1 MTYQSQCKRRL
12 SKLVKKGV
20 SFTLILSMFSGIE
33 QALTV
38 TRVNGETVVTSS
50 NQQVSMKDGTIL
62 HAWCWSFNAIKENMA
77 AIKEAGYTS
86 VQTSPINAVVVG
98 NGGDKK
104 FTEQWYYHYQPTA
117 YTIGNYQLG
126 TEAEFIEMN
135 RVAEQY
141 GIKIIVDAV
150 LNHTTSDYNAISSEV
165 KSITKWTHGNT
176 KIENWGSRWDVTQNS
191 LLQLWEWNTQNP
203 EVQQYLLKFLK
214 NAVADGADGFR
225 YDAAKHI
232 ELPGEY
238 PNEFGSNF
246 WNVIL
251 NNGTEFQYGE
261 VLQDNISRDADYANL
276 MSITASQYGHSIR
289 DMLRNRNVHAGNL
302 GNYQAGVDPSKLVL
316 WVESHDT
323 YANGKTDSESESA
336 WMSDEDLK
344 LGWAMITA
352 RAKGTPLFFSRPVGG
367 GNGVR
372 FPEKTKIGDAG
383 SNLYKDPTI
392 VAVNKFHNAM
402 VGQSEYIR
410 NPNGDT
416 TVAMIERG
424 TQGAVIANLSDSE
437 KSLNTETKLAN
448 GTYKDQISG
457 KTYTV
462 SNGRLDGSIARRSV
476 LVLTNGESFD
486 NLASLSVQGYQ
497 EGSHTFLTDT
507 LNLTLQTSNTSEA
520 TYSVNN
526 GAPIKFENG
535 KVITIGSQVQ
545 FGETVTVTLS
555 AKNTKGQTVQSVYR
569 FTKEDPNA
577 NTTIYFDN
585 PENWNQ
591 VYAYMYSGTDTVLL
605 DKWPGTALNK
615 DSSTGYYSIT
625 IPNSF
630 ISKGA
635 KVLFTNNQ
643 GAQYPQ
649 SVGFEVKSNGLYS
662 RDGFVKVVEKQIT
675 EPETPATTEP
685 TILSSL
691 ASGSSFTTET
701 AKTRLSLKNAVK
713 GDYSIDGGEI
723 KTFTD
728 STEVVLG
735 EGLVGNKTITVKTK
749 AYASDGSS
757 TEQTFAFEKKFIV
770 KSSSI
775 PSTPSQSSSLPTPY
789 YTTNGTGYGKEKTIV
804 IDGDASD
811 WTEDMKIAQSAAWD
825 VANHWKGGHENSVLD
840 TTGLYAA
847 WDNENLYLGW
857 QMVNTTDTW
866 ARPGDGPLSDGG
878 RVLDVPLILALSID
892 PSSTSMSNKNTSGGS
907 IWGQRMGIE
916 FDTHVDKLLYMSGKP
931 GLGTPAMF
939 SAVDED
945 GNTDYTD
952 GCVGFKDA
960 GIQYKLA
967 TTNIDST
974 IWGLNQ
980 SDSPTDILSS
990 NSDWI
995 DYKTYVGSA
1004 GKHDT
1009 SFDSFYEMKIPLSQL
1024 GIDKNYL
1031 TNNGVGAMLLATRG
1045 ESAMDSVPFD
1055 PSMIDNAT
1063 ESYSADPSTSAE
1075 KEDIDR
1081 ITVPFAKIGTAT
1093 NATGNQTPLQ
1103 VNFGADISGNQVA
1116 GQERTLTATAHGGSS
1131 DYTYQFYVNDQLIA
1145 TEKGKSTISVKWTPS
1160 EAGTY
1165 TIKCTVADTNGNT
1178 VTSKKD
1184 YSVSEPQT
1192 PIIKPVVLGIKDQ
1205 TASEITITDAIELT
1219 LQANQVTDAT
1229 YQINEGDAVSFNDG
1243 DTLTLGQELENGES
1257 LTLTLSAKDSAGEFV
1272 TKIFTI
1278 TKKVAEVPS
1287 EPTEEPASQT
1297 TIRFENPDKWTDVF
1311 VYMYNAKGE
1320 KLLGAWP
1327 GTKMEKAGTGLFA
1340 ITLPTSYETEG
1351 VKVLFSNNKGAQ
1363 YPQSV
1368 GFEFKSGGTYS
1379 KDGLVP
1385 EQPTSE
1391 FKEESEELPIPF
1403 ETQYVDNPELEKGQ
1417 KVTRVKGQDGMKTIT
1432 YRSEYIG
1439 NQLVSK
1445 TKLSETVSK
1454 EPVTQVVEVGTKS
1467 PAIEQQIANRVYF
1480 NNSQGWSKVYA
1491 YVYDNKGVPLVGNWP
1506 GQEMNQ
1512 DEYGYYI
1519 ELSEEFDGG
1528 KVIFSNPDTKVQY
1541 PAQNKP
1547 GYDLELGQVY
1557 EIDGSHRAVLLD
1569 PVAEGHTRITFDNPG
1584 GWDAANV
1591 YAYYGN
1597 PIQMPLGAWPGQ
1609 AMLKDSKGHFYIDL
1623 PEEYASSNVK
1633 LLFNKPNTQIQFP
1646 ISVGFDFEVG
1656 GHYTKDGL
1664 K

>member
-1 MTYQSQCKRRL
+1 MAYQSQRKSKL

-20 SFTLILSMFSGIE
+20 SISLILSMFAGIE
-33 QALTV
+33 QAFAITS
-38 TRVNGETVVTSS
+38 VNGETIVASS

-150 LNHTTSDYNAISSEV
+150 LNHTTSDYKKVSSEIT
-165 KSITKWTHGNT
+165 SITKWNRGNT
-176 KIENWGSRWDVTQNS
+176 KIENWRSREEVTQKS
-191 LLQLWEWNTQNP
+191 LLGLWEWNTQNP

-214 NAVADGADGFR
+214 NAVADGAYGFR

-289 DMLRNRNVHAGNL
+289 DMLRNRNVNAGNL

-367 GNGVR
+367 GKGVR
-372 FPEKTKIGDAG
+372 FPEQTKIGDAG

-462 SNGRLDGSIARRSV
+462 SNGRLSGSVARRSV

-497 EGSHTFLTDT
+497 AGSHTFLTDT

-555 AKNTKGQTVQSVYR
+555 AKNAKGQTVQSVYR

-577 NTTIYFDN
+577 N
-585 PENWNQ
+585 
-591 VYAYMYSGTDTVLL
+591 
-605 DKWPGTALNK
+605 
-615 DSSTGYYSIT
+615 
-625 IPNSF
+625 
-630 ISKGA
+630 
-635 KVLFTNNQ
+635 
-643 GAQYPQ
+643 
-649 SVGFEVKSNGLYS
+649 
-662 RDGFVKVVEKQIT
+662 
-675 EPETPATTEP
+675 
-685 TILSSL
+685 
-691 ASGSSFTTET
+691 
-701 AKTRLSLKNAVK
+701 
-713 GDYSIDGGEI
+713 
-723 KTFTD
+723 
-728 STEVVLG
+728 
-735 EGLVGNKTITVKTK
+735 
-749 AYASDGSS
+749 
-757 TEQTFAFEKKFIV
+757 
-770 KSSSI
+770 
-775 PSTPSQSSSLPTPY
+775 
-789 YTTNGTGYGKEKTIV
+789 
-804 IDGDASD
+804 
-811 WTEDMKIAQSAAWD
+811 
-825 VANHWKGGHENSVLD
+825 
-840 TTGLYAA
+840 
-847 WDNENLYLGW
+847 
-857 QMVNTTDTW
+857 
-866 ARPGDGPLSDGG
+866 
-878 RVLDVPLILALSID
+878 
-892 PSSTSMSNKNTSGGS
+892 
-907 IWGQRMGIE
+907 
-916 FDTHVDKLLYMSGKP
+916 
-931 GLGTPAMF
+931 
-939 SAVDED
+939 
-945 GNTDYTD
+945 
-952 GCVGFKDA
+952 
-960 GIQYKLA
+960 
-967 TTNIDST
+967 
-974 IWGLNQ
+974 
-980 SDSPTDILSS
+980 
-990 NSDWI
+990 
-995 DYKTYVGSA
+995 
-1004 GKHDT
+1004 
-1009 SFDSFYEMKIPLSQL
+1009 
-1024 GIDKNYL
+1024 
-1031 TNNGVGAMLLATRG
+1031 
-1045 ESAMDSVPFD
+1045 
-1055 PSMIDNAT
+1055 
-1063 ESYSADPSTSAE
+1063 
-1075 KEDIDR
+1075 
-1081 ITVPFAKIGTAT
+1081 
-1093 NATGNQTPLQ
+1093 
-1103 VNFGADISGNQVA
+1103 
-1116 GQERTLTATAHGGSS
+1116 
-1131 DYTYQFYVNDQLIA
+1131 
-1145 TEKGKSTISVKWTPS
+1145 
-1160 EAGTY
+1160 
-1165 TIKCTVADTNGNT
+1165 
-1178 VTSKKD
+1178 
-1184 YSVSEPQT
+1184 
-1192 PIIKPVVLGIKDQ
+1192 
-1205 TASEITITDAIELT
+1205 
-1219 LQANQVTDAT
+1219 
-1229 YQINEGDAVSFNDG
+1229 
-1243 DTLTLGQELENGES
+1243 
-1257 LTLTLSAKDSAGEFV
+1257 
-1272 TKIFTI
+1272 
-1278 TKKVAEVPS
+1278 
-1287 EPTEEPASQT
+1287 T

-1327 GTKMEKAGTGLFA
+1327 GTKMEKDGTGLFA
-1340 ITLPTSYETEG
+1340 ITLPTSYETDG

-1363 YPQSV
+1363 YPRSL

-1379 KDGLVP
+1379 KDGLVA
-1385 EQPTSE
+1385 EQPASE
-1391 FKEESEELPIPF
+1391 FKEENEELPIPF
-1403 ETQYVDNPELEKGQ
+1403 ETEYVDNPELEKGQ
-1417 KVTRVKGQDGMKTIT
+1417 KVTRVEGQDGVKTIT

-1439 NQLVSK
+1439 DQLVSK
-1445 TKLSETVSK
+1445 TKISETVSK
-1454 EPVTQVVEVGTKS
+1454 EPVTQVVEVGTKL
-1467 PAIEQQIANRVYF
+1467 PDIEQQIAHRVYF

-1506 GQEMNQ
+1506 GKEMSQ

-1519 ELSEEFDGG
+1519 ELGEDFAGG
-1528 KVIFSNPDTKVQY
+1528 KVIFNNPDTKVQF

-1557 EIDGSHRAVLLD
+1557 ELDGSHRAVLPE
-1569 PVAEGHTRITFDNPG
+1569 PVAEGLTRITFENPG
-1584 GWDAANV
+1584 GWGAANV

-1623 PEEYASSNVK
+1623 PEEYANSNVK
-1633 LLFNKPNTQIQFP
+1633 LLFNKPNSTIQFP
-1646 ISVGFDFEVG
+1646 VSVGFDFKVD

>member
-1 MTYQSQCKRRL
+1 MAYQSQRKSKL

-20 SFTLILSMFSGIE
+20 SISLILSMFAGIE
-33 QALTV
+33 QAFAITS
-38 TRVNGETVVTSS
+38 VNGDTIVASS

-150 LNHTTSDYNAISSEV
+150 LNHTTSDYKKVSSEIT
-165 KSITKWTHGNT
+165 SITKWNRGNT
-176 KIENWGSRWDVTQNS
+176 KIENWRSREEVTQKS
-191 LLQLWEWNTQNP
+191 LLGLWEWNTQNP

-289 DMLRNRNVHAGNL
+289 DMLRNRNVNAGNL

-367 GNGVR
+367 GKGVR
-372 FPEKTKIGDAG
+372 FPEQTKIGDAG

-462 SNGRLDGSIARRSV
+462 SNGRLSGSVARRSV

-497 EGSHTFLTDT
+497 AGSHTFLTDT
-507 LNLTLQTSNTSEA
+507 LNLTLQTSNTNEA

-555 AKNTKGQTVQSVYR
+555 AKNAKGQTVQSVYR

-577 NTTIYFDN
+577 N
-585 PENWNQ
+585 
-591 VYAYMYSGTDTVLL
+591 
-605 DKWPGTALNK
+605 
-615 DSSTGYYSIT
+615 
-625 IPNSF
+625 
-630 ISKGA
+630 
-635 KVLFTNNQ
+635 
-643 GAQYPQ
+643 
-649 SVGFEVKSNGLYS
+649 
-662 RDGFVKVVEKQIT
+662 
-675 EPETPATTEP
+675 
-685 TILSSL
+685 
-691 ASGSSFTTET
+691 
-701 AKTRLSLKNAVK
+701 
-713 GDYSIDGGEI
+713 
-723 KTFTD
+723 
-728 STEVVLG
+728 
-735 EGLVGNKTITVKTK
+735 
-749 AYASDGSS
+749 
-757 TEQTFAFEKKFIV
+757 
-770 KSSSI
+770 
-775 PSTPSQSSSLPTPY
+775 
-789 YTTNGTGYGKEKTIV
+789 
-804 IDGDASD
+804 
-811 WTEDMKIAQSAAWD
+811 
-825 VANHWKGGHENSVLD
+825 
-840 TTGLYAA
+840 
-847 WDNENLYLGW
+847 
-857 QMVNTTDTW
+857 
-866 ARPGDGPLSDGG
+866 
-878 RVLDVPLILALSID
+878 
-892 PSSTSMSNKNTSGGS
+892 
-907 IWGQRMGIE
+907 
-916 FDTHVDKLLYMSGKP
+916 
-931 GLGTPAMF
+931 
-939 SAVDED
+939 
-945 GNTDYTD
+945 
-952 GCVGFKDA
+952 
-960 GIQYKLA
+960 
-967 TTNIDST
+967 
-974 IWGLNQ
+974 
-980 SDSPTDILSS
+980 
-990 NSDWI
+990 
-995 DYKTYVGSA
+995 
-1004 GKHDT
+1004 
-1009 SFDSFYEMKIPLSQL
+1009 
-1024 GIDKNYL
+1024 
-1031 TNNGVGAMLLATRG
+1031 
-1045 ESAMDSVPFD
+1045 
-1055 PSMIDNAT
+1055 
-1063 ESYSADPSTSAE
+1063 
-1075 KEDIDR
+1075 
-1081 ITVPFAKIGTAT
+1081 
-1093 NATGNQTPLQ
+1093 
-1103 VNFGADISGNQVA
+1103 
-1116 GQERTLTATAHGGSS
+1116 
-1131 DYTYQFYVNDQLIA
+1131 
-1145 TEKGKSTISVKWTPS
+1145 
-1160 EAGTY
+1160 
-1165 TIKCTVADTNGNT
+1165 
-1178 VTSKKD
+1178 
-1184 YSVSEPQT
+1184 
-1192 PIIKPVVLGIKDQ
+1192 
-1205 TASEITITDAIELT
+1205 
-1219 LQANQVTDAT
+1219 
-1229 YQINEGDAVSFNDG
+1229 
-1243 DTLTLGQELENGES
+1243 
-1257 LTLTLSAKDSAGEFV
+1257 
-1272 TKIFTI
+1272 
-1278 TKKVAEVPS
+1278 
-1287 EPTEEPASQT
+1287 T

-1327 GTKMEKAGTGLFA
+1327 GTKMEKDGTGLFA
-1340 ITLPTSYETEG
+1340 ITLPTSYETDG

-1363 YPQSV
+1363 YPRSL

-1379 KDGLVP
+1379 KDGLVA
-1385 EQPTSE
+1385 EQPASE
-1391 FKEESEELPIPF
+1391 FKEENEELPIPF
-1403 ETQYVDNPELEKGQ
+1403 ETEYVDNPELEKGQ
-1417 KVTRVKGQDGMKTIT
+1417 KVTRVEGQDGVKTIT

-1439 NQLVSK
+1439 DQLVSK
-1445 TKLSETVSK
+1445 TKISETVSK
-1454 EPVTQVVEVGTKS
+1454 EPVTQVVEVGTKL
-1467 PAIEQQIANRVYF
+1467 PDIEQQIAHRVYF
-1480 NNSQGWSKVYA
+1480 NNSQGWSKVYT

-1506 GQEMNQ
+1506 GKEMSQ

-1519 ELSEEFDGG
+1519 ELGEDFAGG
-1528 KVIFSNPDTKVQY
+1528 KVIFNNPDTKVQF

-1557 EIDGSHRAVLLD
+1557 ELDGSHRAVLPE
-1569 PVAEGHTRITFDNPG
+1569 PVAEGLTRITFENPG
-1584 GWDAANV
+1584 GWGAANV

-1623 PEEYASSNVK
+1623 PEEYANSNVK
-1633 LLFNKPNTQIQFP
+1633 LLFNKPNSTIQFP
-1646 ISVGFDFEVG
+1646 VSVGFDFKVD

>member
-1 MTYQSQCKRRL
+1 MAYQSQRKSKL

-20 SFTLILSMFSGIE
+20 SISLILSMFAGIE
-33 QALTV
+33 QAFAITS
-38 TRVNGETVVTSS
+38 VNGETIVASS

-126 TEAEFIEMN
+126 TETEFIEMN

-150 LNHTTSDYNAISSEV
+150 LNHTTSDYNKISSEI
-165 KSITKWTHGNT
+165 KSIKKWSHGNT
-176 KIENWGSRWDVTQNS
+176 KIENWRSREEVTQKS
-191 LLQLWEWNTQNP
+191 LLQLWDWNTQNS

-251 NNGTEFQYGE
+251 NNGSEFQYGE

-289 DMLRNRNVHAGNL
+289 DMLRNRNVNAGNL

-367 GNGVR
+367 GKGVR
-372 FPEKTKIGDAG
+372 FPEQTKIGDAG

-462 SNGRLDGSIARRSV
+462 SNGRLSGSVARRSV

-497 EGSHTFLTDT
+497 AGSHTFLTDT
-507 LNLTLQTSNTSEA
+507 LNLTLQTSNTNEA

-555 AKNTKGQTVQSVYR
+555 AKNAKGQTVQSVYR

-577 NTTIYFDN
+577 N
-585 PENWNQ
+585 
-591 VYAYMYSGTDTVLL
+591 
-605 DKWPGTALNK
+605 
-615 DSSTGYYSIT
+615 
-625 IPNSF
+625 
-630 ISKGA
+630 
-635 KVLFTNNQ
+635 
-643 GAQYPQ
+643 
-649 SVGFEVKSNGLYS
+649 
-662 RDGFVKVVEKQIT
+662 
-675 EPETPATTEP
+675 
-685 TILSSL
+685 
-691 ASGSSFTTET
+691 
-701 AKTRLSLKNAVK
+701 
-713 GDYSIDGGEI
+713 
-723 KTFTD
+723 
-728 STEVVLG
+728 
-735 EGLVGNKTITVKTK
+735 
-749 AYASDGSS
+749 
-757 TEQTFAFEKKFIV
+757 
-770 KSSSI
+770 
-775 PSTPSQSSSLPTPY
+775 
-789 YTTNGTGYGKEKTIV
+789 
-804 IDGDASD
+804 
-811 WTEDMKIAQSAAWD
+811 
-825 VANHWKGGHENSVLD
+825 
-840 TTGLYAA
+840 
-847 WDNENLYLGW
+847 
-857 QMVNTTDTW
+857 
-866 ARPGDGPLSDGG
+866 
-878 RVLDVPLILALSID
+878 
-892 PSSTSMSNKNTSGGS
+892 
-907 IWGQRMGIE
+907 
-916 FDTHVDKLLYMSGKP
+916 
-931 GLGTPAMF
+931 
-939 SAVDED
+939 
-945 GNTDYTD
+945 
-952 GCVGFKDA
+952 
-960 GIQYKLA
+960 
-967 TTNIDST
+967 
-974 IWGLNQ
+974 
-980 SDSPTDILSS
+980 
-990 NSDWI
+990 
-995 DYKTYVGSA
+995 
-1004 GKHDT
+1004 
-1009 SFDSFYEMKIPLSQL
+1009 
-1024 GIDKNYL
+1024 
-1031 TNNGVGAMLLATRG
+1031 
-1045 ESAMDSVPFD
+1045 
-1055 PSMIDNAT
+1055 
-1063 ESYSADPSTSAE
+1063 
-1075 KEDIDR
+1075 
-1081 ITVPFAKIGTAT
+1081 
-1093 NATGNQTPLQ
+1093 
-1103 VNFGADISGNQVA
+1103 
-1116 GQERTLTATAHGGSS
+1116 
-1131 DYTYQFYVNDQLIA
+1131 
-1145 TEKGKSTISVKWTPS
+1145 
-1160 EAGTY
+1160 
-1165 TIKCTVADTNGNT
+1165 
-1178 VTSKKD
+1178 
-1184 YSVSEPQT
+1184 
-1192 PIIKPVVLGIKDQ
+1192 
-1205 TASEITITDAIELT
+1205 
-1219 LQANQVTDAT
+1219 
-1229 YQINEGDAVSFNDG
+1229 
-1243 DTLTLGQELENGES
+1243 
-1257 LTLTLSAKDSAGEFV
+1257 
-1272 TKIFTI
+1272 
-1278 TKKVAEVPS
+1278 
-1287 EPTEEPASQT
+1287 T

-1327 GTKMEKAGTGLFA
+1327 GTKMEKDGTGLFA
-1340 ITLPTSYETEG
+1340 ITLPTSYETDG

-1363 YPQSV
+1363 YPRSL

-1379 KDGLVP
+1379 KDGLVA
-1385 EQPTSE
+1385 EQPASE
-1391 FKEESEELPIPF
+1391 FKEENEELPIPF
-1403 ETQYVDNPELEKGQ
+1403 ETEYVDNPELEKGQ
-1417 KVTRVKGQDGMKTIT
+1417 KVTRVEGQDGVKTIT

-1439 NQLVSK
+1439 DQLVSK
-1445 TKLSETVSK
+1445 TKISETVSK
-1454 EPVTQVVEVGTKS
+1454 EPVTQVVEVGTKL
-1467 PAIEQQIANRVYF
+1467 PDIEQQIAHRVYF
-1480 NNSQGWSKVYA
+1480 NNSQGWSKVYT

-1506 GQEMNQ
+1506 GKEMSQ

-1519 ELSEEFDGG
+1519 ELGEEFAGG
-1528 KVIFSNPDTKVQY
+1528 KVIFNNPDTKVQF

-1557 EIDGSHRAVLLD
+1557 ELDGSHRAVLPE
-1569 PVAEGHTRITFDNPG
+1569 PVAEGLTRITFENPG
-1584 GWDAANV
+1584 GWGAANV

-1623 PEEYASSNVK
+1623 PEEYANSNVK
-1633 LLFNKPNTQIQFP
+1633 LLFNKPNSTIQFP
-1646 ISVGFDFEVG
+1646 VSVGFDFKVD

>member
-1 MTYQSQCKRRL
+1 MAYQSKRIL
-12 SKLVKKGV
+12 SKLVKKAV
-20 SFTLILSMFSGIE
+20 SVTLVLSMFAGIE
-33 QALTV
+33 QAFTI
-38 TRVNGETVVTSS
+38 TSVNGETIVASS
-50 NQQVSMKDGTIL
+50 NQQVSMKDGTVL
-62 HAWCWSFNAIKENMA
+62 HAWAWSFNSIKENMA

-165 KSITKWTHGNT
+165 KSIPKWTHGNT
-176 KIENWGSRWDVTQNS
+176 LIENWGSRWDVTQNS

-238 PNEFGSNF
+238 PSEFGSNF

-251 NNGTEFQYGE
+251 NNGSEFQYGE

-289 DMLRNRNVHAGNL
+289 DMLRNRNANAGNL

-372 FPEKTKIGDAG
+372 FPEQTKLGDAG

-416 TVAMIERG
+416 NVAMIERG

-462 SNGRLDGSIARRSV
+462 SNGRLSGSIARRSV
-476 LVLTNGESFD
+476 LVLTKGDD

-555 AKNTKGQTVQSVYR
+555 AKNAKGETVQSVYR

-577 NTTIYFDN
+577 N
-585 PENWNQ
+585 
-591 VYAYMYSGTDTVLL
+591 
-605 DKWPGTALNK
+605 
-615 DSSTGYYSIT
+615 
-625 IPNSF
+625 
-630 ISKGA
+630 
-635 KVLFTNNQ
+635 
-643 GAQYPQ
+643 
-649 SVGFEVKSNGLYS
+649 
-662 RDGFVKVVEKQIT
+662 
-675 EPETPATTEP
+675 
-685 TILSSL
+685 
-691 ASGSSFTTET
+691 
-701 AKTRLSLKNAVK
+701 
-713 GDYSIDGGEI
+713 
-723 KTFTD
+723 
-728 STEVVLG
+728 
-735 EGLVGNKTITVKTK
+735 
-749 AYASDGSS
+749 
-757 TEQTFAFEKKFIV
+757 
-770 KSSSI
+770 
-775 PSTPSQSSSLPTPY
+775 
-789 YTTNGTGYGKEKTIV
+789 
-804 IDGDASD
+804 
-811 WTEDMKIAQSAAWD
+811 
-825 VANHWKGGHENSVLD
+825 
-840 TTGLYAA
+840 
-847 WDNENLYLGW
+847 
-857 QMVNTTDTW
+857 
-866 ARPGDGPLSDGG
+866 
-878 RVLDVPLILALSID
+878 
-892 PSSTSMSNKNTSGGS
+892 
-907 IWGQRMGIE
+907 
-916 FDTHVDKLLYMSGKP
+916 
-931 GLGTPAMF
+931 
-939 SAVDED
+939 
-945 GNTDYTD
+945 
-952 GCVGFKDA
+952 
-960 GIQYKLA
+960 
-967 TTNIDST
+967 
-974 IWGLNQ
+974 
-980 SDSPTDILSS
+980 
-990 NSDWI
+990 
-995 DYKTYVGSA
+995 
-1004 GKHDT
+1004 
-1009 SFDSFYEMKIPLSQL
+1009 
-1024 GIDKNYL
+1024 
-1031 TNNGVGAMLLATRG
+1031 
-1045 ESAMDSVPFD
+1045 
-1055 PSMIDNAT
+1055 
-1063 ESYSADPSTSAE
+1063 
-1075 KEDIDR
+1075 
-1081 ITVPFAKIGTAT
+1081 
-1093 NATGNQTPLQ
+1093 
-1103 VNFGADISGNQVA
+1103 
-1116 GQERTLTATAHGGSS
+1116 
-1131 DYTYQFYVNDQLIA
+1131 
-1145 TEKGKSTISVKWTPS
+1145 
-1160 EAGTY
+1160 
-1165 TIKCTVADTNGNT
+1165 
-1178 VTSKKD
+1178 
-1184 YSVSEPQT
+1184 
-1192 PIIKPVVLGIKDQ
+1192 
-1205 TASEITITDAIELT
+1205 
-1219 LQANQVTDAT
+1219 
-1229 YQINEGDAVSFNDG
+1229 
-1243 DTLTLGQELENGES
+1243 
-1257 LTLTLSAKDSAGEFV
+1257 
-1272 TKIFTI
+1272 
-1278 TKKVAEVPS
+1278 
-1287 EPTEEPASQT
+1287 T

-1311 VYMYNAKGE
+1311 VYMYNAKGD

-1327 GTKMEKAGTGLFA
+1327 GTKMEKDGTGLLA
-1340 ITLPTSYETEG
+1340 ITLPISYETDG

-1363 YPQSV
+1363 YPQSL

-1379 KDGLVP
+1379 KDGLVAEKP
-1385 EQPTSE
+1385 ESE
-1391 FKEESEELPIPF
+1391 FKEENEELPIPF
-1403 ETQYVDNPELEKGQ
+1403 ETEYVDNPELKKGQ
-1417 KVTRVKGQDGMKTIT
+1417 KVTRVEGQDGVKTIT

-1439 NQLVSK
+1439 DQLVSK
-1445 TKLSETVSK
+1445 TKISETVSK
-1454 EPVTQVVEVGTKS
+1454 EPVTQVVEVGTKV
-1467 PAIEQQIANRVYF
+1467 PDIEQQIANRVYF
-1480 NNSQGWSKVYA
+1480 NNSQGWSKVYT

-1506 GQEMNQ
+1506 GKEMSQ

-1519 ELSEEFDGG
+1519 ELGEEFAGG
-1528 KVIFSNPDTKVQY
+1528 KVIFNNPDTKVQF

-1557 EIDGSHRAVLLD
+1557 EIDGSHRAVLPE
-1569 PVAEGHTRITFDNPG
+1569 PVAEGFTRITFENPG
-1584 GWDAANV
+1584 GWSAANV

-1597 PIQMPLGAWPGQ
+1597 LIQLPLGAWPGQ

-1623 PEEYASSNVK
+1623 QEEYANSNVK
-1633 LLFNKPNTQIQFP
+1633 LLFNKPNSTIQFP
-1646 ISVGFDFEVG
+1646 VSVGFDFKVD

>member
-1 MTYQSQCKRRL
+1 MAYQSQRKSKL

-20 SFTLILSMFSGIE
+20 SISLILSMFAGIE
-33 QALTV
+33 QAFAITS
-38 TRVNGETVVTSS
+38 VNGDTIVASS

-150 LNHTTSDYNAISSEV
+150 LNHTTSDYNKVSSEIT
-165 KSITKWTHGNT
+165 SITKWNRGNT
-176 KIENWGSRWDVTQNS
+176 KIENWRSREEVTQKS
-191 LLQLWEWNTQNP
+191 LLGLWEWNTQNP

-251 NNGTEFQYGE
+251 NNGSEFQYGE

-289 DMLRNRNVHAGNL
+289 DMLRNRNVNAGNL

-367 GNGVR
+367 GKGVR
-372 FPEKTKIGDAG
+372 FPEQTKIGDAG
-383 SNLYKDPTI
+383 SNLYKDPAI

-437 KSLNTETKLAN
+437 KSLNSETKLAN

-462 SNGRLDGSIARRSV
+462 SNGRLSVSIARRSV

-497 EGSHTFLTDT
+497 AGSHTFLTDT
-507 LNLTLQTSNTSEA
+507 LNLTLQTSNTNEA

-555 AKNTKGQTVQSVYR
+555 AKNAKGQTVQSVYR

-577 NTTIYFDN
+577 N
-585 PENWNQ
+585 
-591 VYAYMYSGTDTVLL
+591 
-605 DKWPGTALNK
+605 
-615 DSSTGYYSIT
+615 
-625 IPNSF
+625 
-630 ISKGA
+630 
-635 KVLFTNNQ
+635 
-643 GAQYPQ
+643 
-649 SVGFEVKSNGLYS
+649 
-662 RDGFVKVVEKQIT
+662 
-675 EPETPATTEP
+675 
-685 TILSSL
+685 
-691 ASGSSFTTET
+691 
-701 AKTRLSLKNAVK
+701 
-713 GDYSIDGGEI
+713 
-723 KTFTD
+723 
-728 STEVVLG
+728 
-735 EGLVGNKTITVKTK
+735 
-749 AYASDGSS
+749 
-757 TEQTFAFEKKFIV
+757 
-770 KSSSI
+770 
-775 PSTPSQSSSLPTPY
+775 
-789 YTTNGTGYGKEKTIV
+789 
-804 IDGDASD
+804 
-811 WTEDMKIAQSAAWD
+811 
-825 VANHWKGGHENSVLD
+825 
-840 TTGLYAA
+840 
-847 WDNENLYLGW
+847 
-857 QMVNTTDTW
+857 
-866 ARPGDGPLSDGG
+866 
-878 RVLDVPLILALSID
+878 
-892 PSSTSMSNKNTSGGS
+892 
-907 IWGQRMGIE
+907 
-916 FDTHVDKLLYMSGKP
+916 
-931 GLGTPAMF
+931 
-939 SAVDED
+939 
-945 GNTDYTD
+945 
-952 GCVGFKDA
+952 
-960 GIQYKLA
+960 
-967 TTNIDST
+967 
-974 IWGLNQ
+974 
-980 SDSPTDILSS
+980 
-990 NSDWI
+990 
-995 DYKTYVGSA
+995 
-1004 GKHDT
+1004 
-1009 SFDSFYEMKIPLSQL
+1009 
-1024 GIDKNYL
+1024 
-1031 TNNGVGAMLLATRG
+1031 
-1045 ESAMDSVPFD
+1045 
-1055 PSMIDNAT
+1055 
-1063 ESYSADPSTSAE
+1063 
-1075 KEDIDR
+1075 
-1081 ITVPFAKIGTAT
+1081 
-1093 NATGNQTPLQ
+1093 
-1103 VNFGADISGNQVA
+1103 
-1116 GQERTLTATAHGGSS
+1116 
-1131 DYTYQFYVNDQLIA
+1131 
-1145 TEKGKSTISVKWTPS
+1145 
-1160 EAGTY
+1160 
-1165 TIKCTVADTNGNT
+1165 
-1178 VTSKKD
+1178 
-1184 YSVSEPQT
+1184 
-1192 PIIKPVVLGIKDQ
+1192 
-1205 TASEITITDAIELT
+1205 
-1219 LQANQVTDAT
+1219 
-1229 YQINEGDAVSFNDG
+1229 
-1243 DTLTLGQELENGES
+1243 
-1257 LTLTLSAKDSAGEFV
+1257 
-1272 TKIFTI
+1272 
-1278 TKKVAEVPS
+1278 
-1287 EPTEEPASQT
+1287 T

-1327 GTKMEKAGTGLFA
+1327 GTKMEKDGTGLFA
-1340 ITLPTSYETEG
+1340 ITLPTSYETDG

-1363 YPQSV
+1363 YPRSL

-1379 KDGLVP
+1379 KDGLVA
-1385 EQPTSE
+1385 EQPASE
-1391 FKEESEELPIPF
+1391 FKEENEELPIPF
-1403 ETQYVDNPELEKGQ
+1403 ETEYVDNPELEKGQ
-1417 KVTRVKGQDGMKTIT
+1417 KVTRVEGQDGVKTIT

-1439 NQLVSK
+1439 DQLVSK
-1445 TKLSETVSK
+1445 TKISETVSK
-1454 EPVTQVVEVGTKS
+1454 EPVTQVVEVGTKL
-1467 PAIEQQIANRVYF
+1467 PDIEQQIAHRVYF
-1480 NNSQGWSKVYA
+1480 NNSQGWSKVYT

-1506 GQEMNQ
+1506 GKEMSQ

-1519 ELSEEFDGG
+1519 ELGEEFAGG
-1528 KVIFSNPDTKVQY
+1528 KVIFNNPDTKVQF

-1557 EIDGSHRAVLLD
+1557 ELDGSHRAVLPE
-1569 PVAEGHTRITFDNPG
+1569 PVAEGLTRITFENPG
-1584 GWDAANV
+1584 GWGAANV

-1623 PEEYASSNVK
+1623 PEEYANSNVK
-1633 LLFNKPNTQIQFP
+1633 LLFNKPNSTIQFP
-1646 ISVGFDFEVG
+1646 VSVGFDFKVD

>member
-1 MTYQSQCKRRL
+1 MDYQSQSKRIL
-12 SKLVKKGV
+12 SKLVKKAVGV
-20 SFTLILSMFSGIE
+20 TLILSMFAGIE
-33 QALTV
+33 QAFTI
-38 TRVNGETVVTSS
+38 TSVNGETIVASS
-50 NQQVSMKDGTIL
+50 NQQVSMKDGTVL

-126 TEAEFIEMN
+126 TEAEFVEMN

-150 LNHTTSDYNAISSEV
+150 LNHTTSDYNKISSEI
-165 KSITKWTHGNT
+165 KSITKWSHGNT
-176 KIENWGSRWDVTQNS
+176 KIENWRSREEVTQKS

-251 NNGTEFQYGE
+251 NNGSEFQYGE

-289 DMLRNRNVHAGNL
+289 DMLRNRNVNAGNL

-372 FPEKTKIGDAG
+372 FPEQTKIGDAG

-416 TVAMIERG
+416 SVAMIERG

-462 SNGRLDGSIARRSV
+462 SNGRLSGSIARRSV
-476 LVLTNGESFD
+476 LVLTKGESFD

-497 EGSHTFLTDT
+497 AGSHTFLTDT

-555 AKNTKGQTVQSVYR
+555 AKNAKGETVQSVYR

-577 NTTIYFDN
+577 N
-585 PENWNQ
+585 
-591 VYAYMYSGTDTVLL
+591 
-605 DKWPGTALNK
+605 
-615 DSSTGYYSIT
+615 
-625 IPNSF
+625 
-630 ISKGA
+630 
-635 KVLFTNNQ
+635 
-643 GAQYPQ
+643 
-649 SVGFEVKSNGLYS
+649 
-662 RDGFVKVVEKQIT
+662 
-675 EPETPATTEP
+675 
-685 TILSSL
+685 
-691 ASGSSFTTET
+691 
-701 AKTRLSLKNAVK
+701 
-713 GDYSIDGGEI
+713 
-723 KTFTD
+723 
-728 STEVVLG
+728 
-735 EGLVGNKTITVKTK
+735 
-749 AYASDGSS
+749 
-757 TEQTFAFEKKFIV
+757 
-770 KSSSI
+770 
-775 PSTPSQSSSLPTPY
+775 
-789 YTTNGTGYGKEKTIV
+789 
-804 IDGDASD
+804 
-811 WTEDMKIAQSAAWD
+811 
-825 VANHWKGGHENSVLD
+825 
-840 TTGLYAA
+840 
-847 WDNENLYLGW
+847 
-857 QMVNTTDTW
+857 
-866 ARPGDGPLSDGG
+866 
-878 RVLDVPLILALSID
+878 
-892 PSSTSMSNKNTSGGS
+892 
-907 IWGQRMGIE
+907 
-916 FDTHVDKLLYMSGKP
+916 
-931 GLGTPAMF
+931 
-939 SAVDED
+939 
-945 GNTDYTD
+945 
-952 GCVGFKDA
+952 
-960 GIQYKLA
+960 
-967 TTNIDST
+967 
-974 IWGLNQ
+974 
-980 SDSPTDILSS
+980 
-990 NSDWI
+990 
-995 DYKTYVGSA
+995 
-1004 GKHDT
+1004 
-1009 SFDSFYEMKIPLSQL
+1009 
-1024 GIDKNYL
+1024 
-1031 TNNGVGAMLLATRG
+1031 
-1045 ESAMDSVPFD
+1045 
-1055 PSMIDNAT
+1055 
-1063 ESYSADPSTSAE
+1063 
-1075 KEDIDR
+1075 
-1081 ITVPFAKIGTAT
+1081 
-1093 NATGNQTPLQ
+1093 
-1103 VNFGADISGNQVA
+1103 
-1116 GQERTLTATAHGGSS
+1116 
-1131 DYTYQFYVNDQLIA
+1131 
-1145 TEKGKSTISVKWTPS
+1145 
-1160 EAGTY
+1160 
-1165 TIKCTVADTNGNT
+1165 
-1178 VTSKKD
+1178 
-1184 YSVSEPQT
+1184 
-1192 PIIKPVVLGIKDQ
+1192 
-1205 TASEITITDAIELT
+1205 
-1219 LQANQVTDAT
+1219 
-1229 YQINEGDAVSFNDG
+1229 
-1243 DTLTLGQELENGES
+1243 
-1257 LTLTLSAKDSAGEFV
+1257 
-1272 TKIFTI
+1272 
-1278 TKKVAEVPS
+1278 
-1287 EPTEEPASQT
+1287 T

-1327 GTKMEKAGTGLFA
+1327 GTKMEKDGTGLFA
-1340 ITLPTSYETEG
+1340 ITLPTSYETDG

-1363 YPQSV
+1363 YPRSL

-1379 KDGLVP
+1379 KDGLVS
-1385 EQPTSE
+1385 EQPASE
-1391 FKEESEELPIPF
+1391 FKEENEELPIPF
-1403 ETQYVDNPELEKGQ
+1403 KTEYVDNPELEKGQ
-1417 KVTRVKGQDGMKTIT
+1417 KVTRVEGQDGVKTIT

-1439 NQLVSK
+1439 DQLVSK
-1445 TKLSETVSK
+1445 TKISETVSK
-1454 EPVTQVVEVGTKS
+1454 EPVTQVVEVGTKL
-1467 PAIEQQIANRVYF
+1467 PDIEQQIAHRVYF

-1506 GQEMNQ
+1506 GKEMSQ

-1519 ELSEEFDGG
+1519 ELGEEFAGG
-1528 KVIFSNPDTKVQY
+1528 KVIFNNPDTKVQF

-1557 EIDGSHRAVLLD
+1557 ELDGSHRAVLPE
-1569 PVAEGHTRITFDNPG
+1569 PVAEDFTRITFENPG
-1584 GWDAANV
+1584 GWGAANV

-1623 PEEYASSNVK
+1623 PEEYANSNVK
-1633 LLFNKPNTQIQFP
+1633 LLFNKPNSTIQFP
-1646 ISVGFDFEVG
+1646 VSVGFDFKVD

>member
-1 MTYQSQCKRRL
+1 MAYQSQSKRIL
-12 SKLVKKGV
+12 SKLVKKAV
-20 SFTLILSMFSGIE
+20 SVTLVLSMFAGIE
-33 QALTV
+33 QAFTI
-38 TRVNGETVVTSS
+38 TSVNGETIVASS

-62 HAWCWSFNAIKENMA
+62 HAWCWSFNSIKENMA

-165 KSITKWTHGNT
+165 KSIPKWTHGNT
-176 KIENWGSRWDVTQNS
+176 LIENWGSRWDVTQNS

-251 NNGTEFQYGE
+251 NNGSEFQYGE

-289 DMLRNRNVHAGNL
+289 EILRNRNANAGNL

-323 YANGKTDSESESA
+323 YANGKTDRDSESA

-372 FPEKTKIGDAG
+372 FPEQTKLGDAG

-416 TVAMIERG
+416 NVAMIERG

-448 GTYKDQISG
+448 GTYTDQISG

-462 SNGRLDGSIARRSV
+462 SNGRLSGSIARRSV
-476 LVLTNGESFD
+476 LVLTKGDD

-497 EGSHTFLTDT
+497 EGNHTFLTDT

-555 AKNTKGQTVQSVYR
+555 AKNAKGETVQSVYR

-577 NTTIYFDN
+577 NTTI
-585 PENWNQ
+585 
-591 VYAYMYSGTDTVLL
+591 
-605 DKWPGTALNK
+605 
-615 DSSTGYYSIT
+615 
-625 IPNSF
+625 
-630 ISKGA
+630 
-635 KVLFTNNQ
+635 
-643 GAQYPQ
+643 
-649 SVGFEVKSNGLYS
+649 
-662 RDGFVKVVEKQIT
+662 
-675 EPETPATTEP
+675 
-685 TILSSL
+685 
-691 ASGSSFTTET
+691 
-701 AKTRLSLKNAVK
+701 
-713 GDYSIDGGEI
+713 
-723 KTFTD
+723 
-728 STEVVLG
+728 
-735 EGLVGNKTITVKTK
+735 
-749 AYASDGSS
+749 
-757 TEQTFAFEKKFIV
+757 
-770 KSSSI
+770 
-775 PSTPSQSSSLPTPY
+775 
-789 YTTNGTGYGKEKTIV
+789 
-804 IDGDASD
+804 
-811 WTEDMKIAQSAAWD
+811 
-825 VANHWKGGHENSVLD
+825 
-840 TTGLYAA
+840 
-847 WDNENLYLGW
+847 
-857 QMVNTTDTW
+857 
-866 ARPGDGPLSDGG
+866 
-878 RVLDVPLILALSID
+878 
-892 PSSTSMSNKNTSGGS
+892 
-907 IWGQRMGIE
+907 
-916 FDTHVDKLLYMSGKP
+916 
-931 GLGTPAMF
+931 
-939 SAVDED
+939 
-945 GNTDYTD
+945 
-952 GCVGFKDA
+952 
-960 GIQYKLA
+960 
-967 TTNIDST
+967 
-974 IWGLNQ
+974 
-980 SDSPTDILSS
+980 
-990 NSDWI
+990 
-995 DYKTYVGSA
+995 
-1004 GKHDT
+1004 
-1009 SFDSFYEMKIPLSQL
+1009 
-1024 GIDKNYL
+1024 
-1031 TNNGVGAMLLATRG
+1031 
-1045 ESAMDSVPFD
+1045 
-1055 PSMIDNAT
+1055 
-1063 ESYSADPSTSAE
+1063 
-1075 KEDIDR
+1075 
-1081 ITVPFAKIGTAT
+1081 
-1093 NATGNQTPLQ
+1093 
-1103 VNFGADISGNQVA
+1103 
-1116 GQERTLTATAHGGSS
+1116 
-1131 DYTYQFYVNDQLIA
+1131 
-1145 TEKGKSTISVKWTPS
+1145 
-1160 EAGTY
+1160 
-1165 TIKCTVADTNGNT
+1165 
-1178 VTSKKD
+1178 
-1184 YSVSEPQT
+1184 
-1192 PIIKPVVLGIKDQ
+1192 
-1205 TASEITITDAIELT
+1205 
-1219 LQANQVTDAT
+1219 
-1229 YQINEGDAVSFNDG
+1229 
-1243 DTLTLGQELENGES
+1243 
-1257 LTLTLSAKDSAGEFV
+1257 
-1272 TKIFTI
+1272 
-1278 TKKVAEVPS
+1278 
-1287 EPTEEPASQT
+1287 
-1297 TIRFENPDKWTDVF
+1297 RFENPDNWTDVF
-1311 VYMYNAKGE
+1311 VYMYNAKGD

-1327 GTKMEKAGTGLFA
+1327 GTKMEKDGTGLLA
-1340 ITLPTSYETEG
+1340 ITLPISYETDG

-1363 YPQSV
+1363 YPQSL

-1385 EQPTSE
+1385 ESE
-1391 FKEESEELPIPF
+1391 FKEEIEELPIPF
-1403 ETQYVDNPELEKGQ
+1403 ETEYVDNPELEKGQ
-1417 KVTRVKGQDGMKTIT
+1417 KVTRVEGQDGVKTIT

-1439 NQLVSK
+1439 DQLVSK
-1445 TKLSETVSK
+1445 TKISETVSK
-1454 EPVTQVVEVGTKS
+1454 EPVTQVVEVGTKVS
-1467 PAIEQQIANRVYF
+1467 GIEERIAHRVYF

-1506 GQEMNQ
+1506 GKEMSQ

-1519 ELSEEFDGG
+1519 ELGEEFAGG
-1528 KVIFSNPDTKVQY
+1528 KVIFNNPDTKVQF

-1557 EIDGSHRAVLLD
+1557 ELDGSHRAVLPE
-1569 PVAEGHTRITFDNPG
+1569 PVAKDFTRITFENPG
-1584 GWDAANV
+1584 GWGAANV

-1597 PIQMPLGAWPGQ
+1597 PIQLPLGAWPGQ

-1623 PEEYASSNVK
+1623 PEEYANSNVK
-1633 LLFNKPNTQIQFP
+1633 LLFNKPNSTIQFP
-1646 ISVGFDFEVG
+1646 VSVGFDFKVD

>member
-1 MTYQSQCKRRL
+1 MAYQSQSKRIL
-12 SKLVKKGV
+12 SKLVKKAV
-20 SFTLILSMFSGIE
+20 SVTLVLSMFAGIE
-33 QALTV
+33 QAFTI
-38 TRVNGETVVTSS
+38 TSVNGETIVASS
-50 NQQVSMKDGTIL
+50 NQQVSMKDGTVL
-62 HAWCWSFNAIKENMA
+62 HAWCWSFNSIKENMA

-165 KSITKWTHGNT
+165 KSIPKWTHGNT
-176 KIENWGSRWDVTQNS
+176 LVENWGSRWDVTQNS
-191 LLQLWEWNTQNP
+191 LLKLWEWNTQNP

-238 PNEFGSNF
+238 PSEFGSNF

-251 NNGTEFQYGE
+251 NNGSEFQYGE

-289 DMLRNRNVHAGNL
+289 DMLRNRNANAGNL

-372 FPEKTKIGDAG
+372 FPEQTKLGDAG

-416 TVAMIERG
+416 NVAMIERG

-462 SNGRLDGSIARRSV
+462 SNGRLSGSIARRSV
-476 LVLTNGESFD
+476 LVLTKGDD

-555 AKNTKGQTVQSVYR
+555 AKNAKGETVQSVYR

-577 NTTIYFDN
+577 N
-585 PENWNQ
+585 
-591 VYAYMYSGTDTVLL
+591 
-605 DKWPGTALNK
+605 
-615 DSSTGYYSIT
+615 
-625 IPNSF
+625 
-630 ISKGA
+630 
-635 KVLFTNNQ
+635 
-643 GAQYPQ
+643 
-649 SVGFEVKSNGLYS
+649 
-662 RDGFVKVVEKQIT
+662 
-675 EPETPATTEP
+675 
-685 TILSSL
+685 
-691 ASGSSFTTET
+691 
-701 AKTRLSLKNAVK
+701 
-713 GDYSIDGGEI
+713 
-723 KTFTD
+723 
-728 STEVVLG
+728 
-735 EGLVGNKTITVKTK
+735 
-749 AYASDGSS
+749 
-757 TEQTFAFEKKFIV
+757 
-770 KSSSI
+770 
-775 PSTPSQSSSLPTPY
+775 
-789 YTTNGTGYGKEKTIV
+789 
-804 IDGDASD
+804 
-811 WTEDMKIAQSAAWD
+811 
-825 VANHWKGGHENSVLD
+825 
-840 TTGLYAA
+840 
-847 WDNENLYLGW
+847 
-857 QMVNTTDTW
+857 
-866 ARPGDGPLSDGG
+866 
-878 RVLDVPLILALSID
+878 
-892 PSSTSMSNKNTSGGS
+892 
-907 IWGQRMGIE
+907 
-916 FDTHVDKLLYMSGKP
+916 
-931 GLGTPAMF
+931 
-939 SAVDED
+939 
-945 GNTDYTD
+945 
-952 GCVGFKDA
+952 
-960 GIQYKLA
+960 
-967 TTNIDST
+967 
-974 IWGLNQ
+974 
-980 SDSPTDILSS
+980 
-990 NSDWI
+990 
-995 DYKTYVGSA
+995 
-1004 GKHDT
+1004 
-1009 SFDSFYEMKIPLSQL
+1009 
-1024 GIDKNYL
+1024 
-1031 TNNGVGAMLLATRG
+1031 
-1045 ESAMDSVPFD
+1045 
-1055 PSMIDNAT
+1055 
-1063 ESYSADPSTSAE
+1063 
-1075 KEDIDR
+1075 
-1081 ITVPFAKIGTAT
+1081 
-1093 NATGNQTPLQ
+1093 
-1103 VNFGADISGNQVA
+1103 
-1116 GQERTLTATAHGGSS
+1116 
-1131 DYTYQFYVNDQLIA
+1131 
-1145 TEKGKSTISVKWTPS
+1145 
-1160 EAGTY
+1160 
-1165 TIKCTVADTNGNT
+1165 
-1178 VTSKKD
+1178 
-1184 YSVSEPQT
+1184 
-1192 PIIKPVVLGIKDQ
+1192 
-1205 TASEITITDAIELT
+1205 
-1219 LQANQVTDAT
+1219 
-1229 YQINEGDAVSFNDG
+1229 
-1243 DTLTLGQELENGES
+1243 
-1257 LTLTLSAKDSAGEFV
+1257 
-1272 TKIFTI
+1272 
-1278 TKKVAEVPS
+1278 
-1287 EPTEEPASQT
+1287 T

-1311 VYMYNAKGE
+1311 VYMYNAKGD

-1327 GTKMEKAGTGLFA
+1327 GTKMEKDGTGLLA
-1340 ITLPTSYETEG
+1340 ITLPISYETDG

-1363 YPQSV
+1363 YPQSL

-1379 KDGLVP
+1379 KDGLVAEKP
-1385 EQPTSE
+1385 ESE
-1391 FKEESEELPIPF
+1391 FKEENEELPIPF
-1403 ETQYVDNPELEKGQ
+1403 ETEYVDNPELKKGQ
-1417 KVTRVKGQDGMKTIT
+1417 KVTRVEGQDGVKTIT

-1439 NQLVSK
+1439 DQLVSK
-1445 TKLSETVSK
+1445 TKISETVSK
-1454 EPVTQVVEVGTKS
+1454 EPVTQVVEVGTKV
-1467 PAIEQQIANRVYF
+1467 PDIEQQIANRVYF
-1480 NNSQGWSKVYA
+1480 NNSQGWSKVYT

-1506 GQEMNQ
+1506 GKEMSQ

-1519 ELSEEFDGG
+1519 ELGEEFAGG
-1528 KVIFSNPDTKVQY
+1528 KVIFNNPDTKVQF

-1557 EIDGSHRAVLLD
+1557 EIDGSHRAVLPE
-1569 PVAEGHTRITFDNPG
+1569 PVAEGFTRITFENPG
-1584 GWDAANV
+1584 GWSAANV

-1597 PIQMPLGAWPGQ
+1597 LIQLPLGAWPGQ

-1623 PEEYASSNVK
+1623 QEEYANSNVK
-1633 LLFNKPNTQIQFP
+1633 LLFNKPNSTIQFP
-1646 ISVGFDFEVG
+1646 VSVGFDFKVD

>member
-1 MTYQSQCKRRL
+1 MAYQSQSKRIL
-12 SKLVKKGV
+12 SKLVKKAV
-20 SFTLILSMFSGIE
+20 SVTLVLSMFAGIE
-33 QALTV
+33 QAFTI
-38 TRVNGETVVTSS
+38 TSVNGETIVASS
-50 NQQVSMKDGTIL
+50 NKQVSMKDGTVL
-62 HAWCWSFNAIKENMA
+62 HAWCWSFNSIKENMA

-150 LNHTTSDYNAISSEV
+150 LNHTTSNYNAISSEV
-165 KSITKWTHGNT
+165 KSIPKWTHGNT

-251 NNGTEFQYGE
+251 NNGSEFQYGE

-289 DMLRNRNVHAGNL
+289 DMLRNRNVNAGNL

-416 TVAMIERG
+416 NVAMIERG

-462 SNGRLDGSIARRSV
+462 SNGRLSGSIARRSV
-476 LVLTNGESFD
+476 LVLTKGDD

-555 AKNTKGQTVQSVYR
+555 AKNAKGETVQSVYR

-577 NTTIYFDN
+577 N
-585 PENWNQ
+585 
-591 VYAYMYSGTDTVLL
+591 
-605 DKWPGTALNK
+605 
-615 DSSTGYYSIT
+615 
-625 IPNSF
+625 
-630 ISKGA
+630 
-635 KVLFTNNQ
+635 
-643 GAQYPQ
+643 
-649 SVGFEVKSNGLYS
+649 
-662 RDGFVKVVEKQIT
+662 
-675 EPETPATTEP
+675 
-685 TILSSL
+685 
-691 ASGSSFTTET
+691 
-701 AKTRLSLKNAVK
+701 
-713 GDYSIDGGEI
+713 
-723 KTFTD
+723 
-728 STEVVLG
+728 
-735 EGLVGNKTITVKTK
+735 
-749 AYASDGSS
+749 
-757 TEQTFAFEKKFIV
+757 
-770 KSSSI
+770 
-775 PSTPSQSSSLPTPY
+775 
-789 YTTNGTGYGKEKTIV
+789 
-804 IDGDASD
+804 
-811 WTEDMKIAQSAAWD
+811 
-825 VANHWKGGHENSVLD
+825 
-840 TTGLYAA
+840 
-847 WDNENLYLGW
+847 
-857 QMVNTTDTW
+857 
-866 ARPGDGPLSDGG
+866 
-878 RVLDVPLILALSID
+878 
-892 PSSTSMSNKNTSGGS
+892 
-907 IWGQRMGIE
+907 
-916 FDTHVDKLLYMSGKP
+916 
-931 GLGTPAMF
+931 
-939 SAVDED
+939 
-945 GNTDYTD
+945 
-952 GCVGFKDA
+952 
-960 GIQYKLA
+960 
-967 TTNIDST
+967 
-974 IWGLNQ
+974 
-980 SDSPTDILSS
+980 
-990 NSDWI
+990 
-995 DYKTYVGSA
+995 
-1004 GKHDT
+1004 
-1009 SFDSFYEMKIPLSQL
+1009 
-1024 GIDKNYL
+1024 
-1031 TNNGVGAMLLATRG
+1031 
-1045 ESAMDSVPFD
+1045 
-1055 PSMIDNAT
+1055 
-1063 ESYSADPSTSAE
+1063 
-1075 KEDIDR
+1075 
-1081 ITVPFAKIGTAT
+1081 
-1093 NATGNQTPLQ
+1093 
-1103 VNFGADISGNQVA
+1103 
-1116 GQERTLTATAHGGSS
+1116 
-1131 DYTYQFYVNDQLIA
+1131 
-1145 TEKGKSTISVKWTPS
+1145 
-1160 EAGTY
+1160 
-1165 TIKCTVADTNGNT
+1165 
-1178 VTSKKD
+1178 
-1184 YSVSEPQT
+1184 
-1192 PIIKPVVLGIKDQ
+1192 
-1205 TASEITITDAIELT
+1205 
-1219 LQANQVTDAT
+1219 
-1229 YQINEGDAVSFNDG
+1229 
-1243 DTLTLGQELENGES
+1243 
-1257 LTLTLSAKDSAGEFV
+1257 
-1272 TKIFTI
+1272 
-1278 TKKVAEVPS
+1278 
-1287 EPTEEPASQT
+1287 T

-1311 VYMYNAKGE
+1311 VYMYNAKGD

-1327 GTKMEKAGTGLFA
+1327 GTKMEKDGTGLLA
-1340 ITLPTSYETEG
+1340 ITLPISYETDG

-1363 YPQSV
+1363 YPQSL

-1385 EQPTSE
+1385 EKPKSE
-1391 FKEESEELPIPF
+1391 FKEENEELPIPF
-1403 ETQYVDNPELEKGQ
+1403 ETEYVDNPELEKGQ
-1417 KVTRVKGQDGMKTIT
+1417 KVTRVEGQDGVKTIT

-1439 NQLVSK
+1439 DQLVSK
-1445 TKLSETVSK
+1445 TKISETVSK
-1454 EPVTQVVEVGTKS
+1454 EPVTQVVEVGTKV
-1467 PAIEQQIANRVYF
+1467 PDIEQRIAHRVYF
-1480 NNSQGWSKVYA
+1480 NNSQGLSKVYA

-1506 GQEMNQ
+1506 GKEMSQ

-1519 ELSEEFDGG
+1519 ELGEEFAGG
-1528 KVIFSNPDTKVQY
+1528 KVIFNNPDTKVQF

-1557 EIDGSHRAVLLD
+1557 ELDGSHRAVLPE
-1569 PVAEGHTRITFDNPG
+1569 PVAEDFTRITFENPG
-1584 GWDAANV
+1584 GWGAANV

-1597 PIQMPLGAWPGQ
+1597 PIQLPLGAWPGQ

-1623 PEEYASSNVK
+1623 PEEYANSNVK
-1633 LLFNKPNTQIQFP
+1633 LLFNKPNSTIQFP
-1646 ISVGFDFEVG
+1646 VSVGFDFKVD

>member
-1 MTYQSQCKRRL
+1 MAYQSQRKSKL

-20 SFTLILSMFSGIE
+20 SISLVLSMFAGIE
-33 QALTV
+33 QAFAITS
-38 TRVNGETVVTSS
+38 VNGETIVASS

-150 LNHTTSDYNAISSEV
+150 LNHTTSDYKKVSSEIT
-165 KSITKWTHGNT
+165 SITKWNRGNNE
-176 KIENWGSRWDVTQNS
+176 IENWKSRWEVTQKS
-191 LLQLWEWNTQNP
+191 LLGLWEWNTQNP

-372 FPEKTKIGDAG
+372 FPEQTKMGDAG

-410 NPNGDT
+410 NPKGDT

-462 SNGRLDGSIARRSV
+462 SNGRLSGSIARRSV

-605 DKWPGTALNK
+605 NKWPGTAMSK
-615 DSSTGYYSIT
+615 DSATGYYTIT
-625 IPNSF
+625 VPNSF

-649 SVGFEVKSNGLYS
+649 NVGFEVNSNGLYS

-675 EPETPATTEP
+675 VPA
-685 TILSSL
+685 
-691 ASGSSFTTET
+691 
-701 AKTRLSLKNAVK
+701 
-713 GDYSIDGGEI
+713 
-723 KTFTD
+723 
-728 STEVVLG
+728 VLG
-735 EGLVGNKTITVKTK
+735 LKG
-749 AYASDGSS
+749 
-757 TEQTFAFEKKFIV
+757 QT
-770 KSSSI
+770 
-775 PSTPSQSSSLPTPY
+775 
-789 YTTNGTGYGKEKTIV
+789 TT
-804 IDGDASD
+804 
-811 WTEDMKIAQSAAWD
+811 
-825 VANHWKGGHENSVLD
+825 
-840 TTGLYAA
+840 
-847 WDNENLYLGW
+847 
-857 QMVNTTDTW
+857 
-866 ARPGDGPLSDGG
+866 
-878 RVLDVPLILALSID
+878 
-892 PSSTSMSNKNTSGGS
+892 
-907 IWGQRMGIE
+907 
-916 FDTHVDKLLYMSGKP
+916 
-931 GLGTPAMF
+931 
-939 SAVDED
+939 
-945 GNTDYTD
+945 
-952 GCVGFKDA
+952 
-960 GIQYKLA
+960 
-967 TTNIDST
+967 
-974 IWGLNQ
+974 
-980 SDSPTDILSS
+980 
-990 NSDWI
+990 
-995 DYKTYVGSA
+995 
-1004 GKHDT
+1004 
-1009 SFDSFYEMKIPLSQL
+1009 
-1024 GIDKNYL
+1024 
-1031 TNNGVGAMLLATRG
+1031 
-1045 ESAMDSVPFD
+1045 
-1055 PSMIDNAT
+1055 
-1063 ESYSADPSTSAE
+1063 
-1075 KEDIDR
+1075 
-1081 ITVPFAKIGTAT
+1081 
-1093 NATGNQTPLQ
+1093 
-1103 VNFGADISGNQVA
+1103 
-1116 GQERTLTATAHGGSS
+1116 
-1131 DYTYQFYVNDQLIA
+1131 
-1145 TEKGKSTISVKWTPS
+1145 
-1160 EAGTY
+1160 
-1165 TIKCTVADTNGNT
+1165 
-1178 VTSKKD
+1178 
-1184 YSVSEPQT
+1184 
-1192 PIIKPVVLGIKDQ
+1192 
-1205 TASEITITDAIELT
+1205 EITITDDIELI
-1219 LQANQVTDAT
+1219 LQASHVTDAT
-1229 YQINEGDAVSFNDG
+1229 YQMNDGDAVSFNDG
-1243 DTLTLGQELENGES
+1243 DKLTLGQDLKNGES
-1257 LTLTLSAKDSAGEFV
+1257 LRLTLSAKDSAGELV
-1272 TKIFTI
+1272 TKVYSI
-1278 TKKVAEVPS
+1278 TKKV
-1287 EPTEEPASQT
+1287 EEPATQT

-1327 GTKMEKAGTGLFA
+1327 GTKMEKDGTGLFA
-1340 ITLPTSYETEG
+1340 VTLPTSYETDG

-1363 YPQSV
+1363 YPQSI

-1379 KDGLVP
+1379 KDGLVA
-1385 EQPTSE
+1385 EQPASE

-1403 ETQYVDNPELEKGQ
+1403 ETEYVDNPELEKGQ
-1417 KVTRVKGQDGMKTIT
+1417 KVTRLEGQDGVKTIT

-1439 NQLVSK
+1439 GQLVAK
-1445 TKLSETVSK
+1445 TKISETVSK
-1454 EPVTQVVEVGTKS
+1454 EPVTQVVEVGTKV
-1467 PAIEQQIANRVYF
+1467 PDIEQQIANRVYF

-1506 GQEMNQ
+1506 GKEMSQ

-1519 ELSEEFDGG
+1519 ELGEEFAGG
-1528 KVIFSNPDTKVQY
+1528 KVIFNNPDTKVQF

-1557 EIDGSHRAVLLD
+1557 EIDGSHRAVLPE
-1569 PVAEGHTRITFDNPG
+1569 PVAEGFTRITFENPG
-1584 GWDAANV
+1584 GWSAANV

-1609 AMLKDSKGHFYIDL
+1609 TMLKDSKGHFYIDL
-1623 PEEYASSNVK
+1623 PEEYANSNVK
-1633 LLFNKPNTQIQFP
+1633 ILFNKPNSTIQFP
-1646 ISVGFDFEVG
+1646 VSVGFDFKVD